1 MDSNDVTFIRSQNI
15 YAYVDNNEEGNDRQY
30 ANVFAWYTLFWPDC
44 LIDISMFIRYL
55 RQGWIS
61 KSA

>member
-30 ANVFAWYTLFWPDC
+30 ANVFA
-44 LIDISMFIRYL
+44 
-55 RQGWIS
+55 
-61 KSA
+61 